1 MRKIAYSGKLFRQF
15 LQFASKQKVYW
26 IVPLIVLMALYAL
39 LGGSVQSAGTLLLYT
54 LF

>member
-26 IVPLIVLMALYAL
+26 IVPLIVILSLIAILGAALES
-39 LGGSVQSAGTLLLYT
+39 GGTLLLYT

>member
-26 IVPLIVLMALYAL
+26 IVPLIVILSLIAI
-39 LGGSVQSAGTLLLYT
+39 LGAAHESGGTLLLYT

>member
-1 MRKIAYSGKLFRQF
+1 MGKIRYSGRLFRQF

-26 IVPLIVLMALYAL
+26 IVPLVVILGLIAILGAALES
-39 LGGSVQSAGTLLLYT
+39 GGTLLLYT